1 MRAHRSRGVT
11 LVELVIV
18 ITLVG
23 VVASLSATLV
33 SRVAASQQDN
43 RGRLVLAQSADG
55 AVARIADELQ
65 VALPNSVRLIAST
78 NSFWL
83 EWAPVHDA
91 GRYRAA
97 SDSLLASGDPLDLDN
112 PADASFD
119 VIGTPIATVPT
130 GSQLVIQSLG
140 TPDADAHTGTNRRAG
155 LVVTSGG
162 RSVQFTPAG
171 ALPQATDTR
180 RFFVTGTPVTLA
192 CVSDGAGGYELARY
206 SGYGWQ
212 ASQPSGTAHAAW
224 GGATRVTVL
233 SGLSGCGASYSTA
246 LANIGLVTLRLSL
259 GSGSAK
265 ADYLHQV
272 TVDNSP

>member
-1 MRAHRSRGVT
+1 MRTPRRRGVT

-55 AVARIADELQ
+55 AVARISDELQ
-65 VALPNSVRLIAST
+65 VALPNSVRLVAST

-91 GRYRAA
+91 GRFRAA

-119 VIGTPIATVPT
+119 VIGTPISTVPS

-140 TPDADAHTGTNRRAG
+140 TPDADAYAGNNRRAG

-192 CVSDGAGGYELARY
+192 CVSDGVGGYELARY

-224 GGATRVTVL
+224 GGAARVTVL
-233 SGLSGCGASYSTA
+233 AGLSGCGASYGTA
-246 LANIGLVTLRLSL
+246 LANIGMVTLRLSL
-259 GSGSAK
+259 GSGSSK